1 MRTSHLSVLLPLALG
16 LQAHAQTTPP
26 LPDAG
31 SLRQQIEQQ
40 RELHL
45 PQAAPLPR
53 VSPPPEIAPQA
64 GISVAVKSFRFAGN
78 TLLSAE
84 QLAPALAPF
93 VGRTLD
99 FAGLQR
105 ATDAVATAYREAG
118 WIVRAYL
125 PQQDVSEGTITVQVV
140 EARFAGVRFEGAPS
154 QRVLRSELQAYFDT
168 QQATNQPLS
177 ATALDR
183 ALLLAD
189 DLPGVS
195 VAGTLAPGAAEGET
209 ALVLQTTD
217 EPLVYGDIGLDN
229 TGTRSTGSNR
239 LTANVNINSPGQRG
253 ELLSLSGLHTQGSDY
268 GRVSLTVPDHHNGL
282 RLGFNASSMNYR
294 VVEGANSVLAL
305 GIHGSSSSMG
315 LEWSQPLVRARLHN
329 LYFTGGLDNKS
340 FYSSNRNSTPTDP
353 QSYSD
358 YETDSLRLG
367 LSGNRFD
374 ELGGGGANSGSV
386 QLLWGRLTAMQ
397 AHGQINSLDRSY
409 NKLSYSLM
417 RQQTLT
423 PAHSLLLSLQGQ
435 QATQPL
441 DSSEKFYIGG
451 ASTVRAYPSSELGG
465 ERGQVLSA
473 EWRWRV
479 HPAWVL
485 SAFVNRG
492 QVVSLPATSSDA
504 KTSLTLIGQGLSASW
519 QGPAGVTA
527 KLTWAHRHGANPH
540 PTQAGTDSDG
550 TLKLN
555 RFWLTASLPF

>member
-1 MRTSHLSVLLPLALG
+1 MRTSHLSVLLLIALG

-53 VSPPPEIAPQA
+53 VAPPPEIAPQA
-64 GISVAVKSFRFAGN
+64 GISIAVKAFRFAGN

-93 VGRTLD
+93 VGSTLD

-105 ATDAVATAYREAG
+105 ATDAVAAAYREAG

-485 SAFVNRG
+485 SAFVDRG